1 MTHVTSRPSILSEG
15 IVEALTAATAAIS
28 GFLALLVFA
37 A

>member
-15 IVEALTAATAAIS
+15 IVEALTAATVAIS